1 MMQIHLIHRSHLHTG
16 REGRRLLEKKVISRL
31 TSTSSKIPTPNK
43 PPAPS
48 TPPSNVPLK
57 SFAVGT
63 IAGLAGSLVGLGGG
77 FIMIP
82 LMTSASF
89 LSLSQHIAHG
99 TSLFAVTTTGLA
111 GGLSYGQGGNV
122 DLYSAG
128 AIAVTGMMTARLG
141 AKFSNR
147 LSQKQ
152 LKRVLGG
159 FMVLVAPI
167 VPLKP
172 YLMSYKE
179 DKIEDDESESKLKI
193 IAVSSCIGL
202 FSGFMAG
209 LLGVGGGA
217 GEH

>member
-1 MMQIHLIHRSHLHTG
+1 MHTTG
-16 REGRRLLEKKVISRL
+16 REGMRLLEKKIITRL
-31 TSTSSKIPTPNK
+31 TSTSSKIPKPNK
-43 PPAPS
+43 PPASS

-82 LMTSASF
+82 LMTSVSF
-89 LSLSQHIAHG
+89 LSLGQHIAHG

-111 GGLSYGQGGNV
+111 GGLSYGQDGNV
-122 DLYSAG
+122 NLYSAG
-128 AIAVTGMMTARLG
+128 AIAVSGVMTARLG

-152 LKRVLGG
+152 LKKALGG

-179 DKIEDDESESKLKI
+179 KKIEDDGSESKWKL

-217 GEH
+217 GEY